1 MPEIHKE
8 SLKKK
13 KKKLVWIILC
23 QQTKEPKRTG

>member
-8 SLKKK
+8 SLK

-23 QQTKEPKRTG
+23 QQTEEPKRTG